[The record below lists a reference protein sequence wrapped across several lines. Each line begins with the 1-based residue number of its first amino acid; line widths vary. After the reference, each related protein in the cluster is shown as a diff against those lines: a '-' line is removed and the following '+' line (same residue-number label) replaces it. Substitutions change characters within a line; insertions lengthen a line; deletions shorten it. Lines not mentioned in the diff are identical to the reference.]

1 MLDESRWRD
10 ELSALDIGFL
20 PDDKDTE
27 ITEQDVRVGGID
39 TNSRKEVIP
48 VLVRLLYG
56 LLGAKQARKHSG
68 PDRRSAIL
76 QALSGLRES
85 GDEMGVFIELM
96 LAPFPE
102 SATKPF
108 VAEDV
113 GLRGLDEGT
122 TSTGQMSGY
131 LNLVGEVLKVM
142 GSKTISFWPKLLA
155 VTMEIVHHS
164 QRAIDSFPVLDKGDD
179 DVDEGGDVE
188 VEEAN
193 DDVVPSPFKDSLKKR
208 RIYRTLRQA
217 GLKRITKF
225 FELSSTAFDYDPY
238 VRLAFT
244 SFITPRIARLPT
256 ENTQAPSALLELLVE
271 WSVTPQTSLYLVNH
285 DTSLLPRVFECL
297 NGIKVKPSVISKVL
311 DLVDRL
317 LGHSSEDHFLAS
329 KILIPNVGKLLQEL
343 SMMFERSV
351 MAGLKADLITQRMID
366 IFSALSVYMSE
377 AEDAKRLL
385 GLMPPLLKKS
395 AKIVPEKVK
404 TNLLHVIRHLM
415 PLVPDCKDTSS
426 PVYIKCFD
434 SLSFLFQSL
443 RTRNARLELVA
454 AFKSLVS
461 VDPTFVMISDSVE
474 SLNAYS
480 KRRMDEPDFD
490 QRLRAFAELNEAL
503 HGKLGVMGWK
513 PIICNMMFFIHDP
526 EEVVLRS
533 SAAESLRLFIRA
545 VKKESNGTNEGKGS
559 AEYSGLACVDSF
571 PLLCSPTTALRAFRS
586 NVVPRSSHRNQIQG
600 GTSTVGRPWS
610 YCLRGPNT

>member
-39 TNSRKEVIP
+39 ANSRKEVIP

-85 GDEMGVFIELM
+85 DDEMGVFIELM

-179 DVDEGGDVE
+179 DIDEGGDVE

-193 DDVVPSPFKDSLKKR
+193 DDAAPSPFKDSLKKR

-238 VRLAFT
+238 VRLAFP

-271 WSVTPQTSLYLVNH
+271 WSVIPQTSLYLVNH

-366 IFSALSVYMSE
+366 ILSALSVYMSE

-434 SLSFLFQSL
+434 SLSSLFQSL

-461 VDPTFVMISDSVE
+461 VDPTFVVISDSVE

-503 HGKLGVMGWK
+503 HGNLGVMGWK

-526 EEVVLRS
+526 DEVVLRS

-545 VKKESNGTNEGKGS
+545 VKKESNGTNEGKGTT
-559 AEYSGLACVDSF
+559 EYSGLACVDSF

-586 NVVPRSSHRNQIQG
+586 NVVPCSSHRNQIQG
-600 GTSTVGRPWS
+600 GASTFGRPWS